1 MYRIFEPKTEQ
12 EQTLVNIIKKSKEL
26 KERRKAL
33 QELKLVNGITK
44 EMQKEQ
50 VGILSIV
57 CHEIYQKIPN
67 SKWYCQ
73 KFSHA
78 TIKYEDT
85 IIKR

>member
-1 MYRIFEPKTEQ
+1 
-12 EQTLVNIIKKSKEL
+12 
-26 KERRKAL
+26 
-33 QELKLVNGITK
+33 
-44 EMQKEQ
+44 MQKEQ